1 MQQLD
6 LMANFLSLIAVLAEI
21 ICCIILFNA
30 LIPRKEL
37 FKNQVLENFAE
48 VTILF
53 ALSYFIT
60 RTFNGSLQPLLI
72 ILSYFFVIH
81 LFYESKLL
89 VELCISI
96 ITYIL
101 LITVDIFSAI
111 LIYSFLSLPLDE
123 IKSDP
128 FTFFLATAFSKTLFF
143 LIIVLAK
150 KVLSIKRFPELKYIS
165 KYHWFVYILQSIISM
180 VSLLALIELTYRLRE
195 VPIVVIVA
203 TFGLLIL
210 NYAVL
215 ILLESS
221 SKYGKSV
228 HDNALYRQQ
237 LETEINNVK
246 ILMKSFESQAQCIH
260 DHKQHLATIYQLIY
274 DEKYDQTE
282 NFIKSIQGGIYVAL
296 YRIRTNHAIID
307 AILNQK
313 FLQAENNNIVLD
325 IRAGD
330 LSAIQIPDSLLVTII
345 SNPIDNAIEACS
357 IVSVKKIVTIKIVIE
372 EGILIFSVI
381 NPIAKPVKIINNQIE
396 TTKADKSIH
405 GMGLK
410 NVALALSKCNGDYE
424 IICNENSFQ
433 FTALI
438 RL

>member
-274 DEKYDQTE
+274 DEKYDQAE

-357 IVSVKKIVTIKIVIE
+357 IVSVKK
-372 EGILIFSVI
+372 S
-381 NPIAKPVKIINNQIE
+381 
-396 TTKADKSIH
+396 
-405 GMGLK
+405 
-410 NVALALSKCNGDYE
+410 
-424 IICNENSFQ
+424 
-433 FTALI
+433 
-438 RL
+438 

>member
-1 MQQLD
+1 MVLGGLKMQID
-6 LMANFLSLIAVLAEI
+6 VGYF
-21 ICCIILFNA
+21 
-30 LIPRKEL
+30 
-37 FKNQVLENFAE
+37 
-48 VTILF
+48 
-53 ALSYFIT
+53 YFIKDS
-60 RTFNGSLQPLLI
+60 FFDIIDDSELMKNKENGNKRPC
-72 ILSYFFVIH
+72 Y
-81 LFYESKLL
+81 Y
-89 VELCISI
+89 C
-96 ITYIL
+96 
-101 LITVDIFSAI
+101 
-111 LIYSFLSLPLDE
+111 
-123 IKSDP
+123 IKSKKYDNIIWFIP
-128 FTFFLATAFSKTLFF
+128 VSTKIDKYKRIYDSKIQKQIKLGKNPSIDTIVFGDVANTYSAF
-143 LIIVLAK
+143 LIQNM
-150 KVLSIKRFPELKYIS
+150 FPVTLDYIES
-165 KYHWFVYILQSIISM
+165 QYMKNK
-180 VSLLALIELTYRLRE
+180 
-195 VPIVVIVA
+195 VPIKV
-203 TFGLLIL
+203 
-210 NYAVL
+210 
-215 ILLESS
+215 
-221 SKYGKSV
+221 SK
-228 HDNALYRQQ
+228 Q

-274 DEKYDQTE
+274 DEKYDQAE

>member
-1 MQQLD
+1 MQLD
-6 LMANFLSLIAVLAEI
+6 LMANFLSLMTVLAEI

-30 LIPRKEL
+30 LLPRKKIL
-37 FKNQVLENFAE
+37 KNQVLENFAK

-53 ALSYFIT
+53 VLSYLIT
-60 RTFNGSLQPLLI
+60 RTFDGTLQPILI
-72 ILSYFFVIH
+72 ILSYFLIIH
-81 LFYESKLL
+81 LFYDSKLL

-111 LIYSFLSLPLDE
+111 LIYSFLSLPLEE
-123 IKSDP
+123 IKSEP

-150 KVLSIKRFPELKYIS
+150 KLLVIKRFPELIYIS
-165 KYHWFVYILQSIISM
+165 KYHWFIYIFQSIISM
-180 VSLLALIELTYRLRE
+180 VSLLALIELTYRLGE
-195 VPIVVIVA
+195 IPSIAIIA

-210 NYAVL
+210 NYVVL
-215 ILLESS
+215 ILLEGS

-228 HDNALYRQQ
+228 HENALYRQQ
-237 LETEINNVK
+237 LETEINNIK
-246 ILMKSFESQAQCIH
+246 ILMKSSEAQAQCIH
-260 DHKQHLATIYQLIY
+260 DHKQHLTTIYQLIY
-274 DEKYDQTE
+274 DEKYNQAQ

-313 FLQAENNNIVLD
+313 LLQAENNNIVLD

-330 LSAIQIPDSLLVTII
+330 LSEIQIPDSLLVTII

-357 IVSVKKIVTIKIVIE
+357 IVSVKKVVTVKIVIE
-372 EGILIFSVI
+372 ESILIFSVI
-381 NPIAKPVKIINNQIE
+381 NPIANPVKIINNQIE
-396 TTKADKSIH
+396 TTKSDKSIH

-424 IICNENSFQ
+424 IICNHNSFQ
-433 FTALI
+433 FTALT

>member
-260 DHKQHLATIYQLIY
+260 DNKQHLANIYQLIY
-274 DEKYDQTE
+274 DEKYDQAE

>member
-228 HDNALYRQQ
+228 HVL
-237 LETEINNVK
+237 IVK
-246 ILMKSFESQAQCIH
+246 
-260 DHKQHLATIYQLIY
+260 
-274 DEKYDQTE
+274 
-282 NFIKSIQGGIYVAL
+282 
-296 YRIRTNHAIID
+296 
-307 AILNQK
+307 
-313 FLQAENNNIVLD
+313 
-325 IRAGD
+325 
-330 LSAIQIPDSLLVTII
+330 
-345 SNPIDNAIEACS
+345 
-357 IVSVKKIVTIKIVIE
+357 
-372 EGILIFSVI
+372 
-381 NPIAKPVKIINNQIE
+381 
-396 TTKADKSIH
+396 
-405 GMGLK
+405 
-410 NVALALSKCNGDYE
+410 
-424 IICNENSFQ
+424 
-433 FTALI
+433 
-438 RL
+438 

>member
-1 MQQLD
+1 
-6 LMANFLSLIAVLAEI
+6 
-21 ICCIILFNA
+21 
-30 LIPRKEL
+30 
-37 FKNQVLENFAE
+37 
-48 VTILF
+48 
-53 ALSYFIT
+53 
-60 RTFNGSLQPLLI
+60 
-72 ILSYFFVIH
+72 
-81 LFYESKLL
+81 
-89 VELCISI
+89 
-96 ITYIL
+96 
-101 LITVDIFSAI
+101 
-111 LIYSFLSLPLDE
+111 
-123 IKSDP
+123 
-128 FTFFLATAFSKTLFF
+128 
-143 LIIVLAK
+143 
-150 KVLSIKRFPELKYIS
+150 
-165 KYHWFVYILQSIISM
+165 
-180 VSLLALIELTYRLRE
+180 
-195 VPIVVIVA
+195 
-203 TFGLLIL
+203 
-210 NYAVL
+210 
-215 ILLESS
+215 
-221 SKYGKSV
+221 
-228 HDNALYRQQ
+228 
-237 LETEINNVK
+237 
-246 ILMKSFESQAQCIH
+246 MKSFESQAQCIQ

-274 DEKYDQTE
+274 DEKYDQAE

>member
-1 MQQLD
+1 M
-6 LMANFLSLIAVLAEI
+6 
-21 ICCIILFNA
+21 
-30 LIPRKEL
+30 
-37 FKNQVLENFAE
+37 
-48 VTILF
+48 
-53 ALSYFIT
+53 
-60 RTFNGSLQPLLI
+60 
-72 ILSYFFVIH
+72 
-81 LFYESKLL
+81 
-89 VELCISI
+89 
-96 ITYIL
+96 
-101 LITVDIFSAI
+101 
-111 LIYSFLSLPLDE
+111 
-123 IKSDP
+123 
-128 FTFFLATAFSKTLFF
+128 
-143 LIIVLAK
+143 
-150 KVLSIKRFPELKYIS
+150 
-165 KYHWFVYILQSIISM
+165 
-180 VSLLALIELTYRLRE
+180 TYRLRE

-274 DEKYDQTE
+274 DEKYDQAE